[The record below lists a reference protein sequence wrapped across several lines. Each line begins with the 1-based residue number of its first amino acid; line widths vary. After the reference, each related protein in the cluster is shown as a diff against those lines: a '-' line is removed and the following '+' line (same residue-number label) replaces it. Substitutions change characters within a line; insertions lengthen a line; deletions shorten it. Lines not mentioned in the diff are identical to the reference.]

1 MFYLIIFG
9 IVAVGLVYYLYFYE
23 EPTKTQVNKPHKP
36 KHKKTK
42 KKEDIEDLLDA
53 IELPEPEPQNE
64 PPKEQ
69 LIIKDYEE
77 LAQQDQYEVN
87 ELFKVCFADEK
98 PNESGFDQNPLMYV
112 LKYEGH
118 VIGYACLLNT
128 PKFILYMNKQGVF
141 NQDMYGV
148 KSNNGMYLYN
158 FCIDP
163 NFRGNK
169 YAQKLLG
176 KIIGDM
182 KEDNVEYMN
191 LTVVSDKEDAIYIY
205 KKFGFFVD
213 RQNMATDNKHVYTMV
228 KYLME
233 N

>member
-1 MFYLIIFG
+1 MFYVIIFG
-9 IVAVGLVYYLYFYE
+9 IVAIGLVYYLYFYQE
-23 EPTKTQVNKPHKP
+23 PKKQNNSLPTKS
-36 KHKKTK
+36 HKKK
-42 KKEDIEDLLDA
+42 KQPKPDNFDDLLDA
-53 IELPEPEPQNE
+53 IELPEPAPE

-69 LIIKDYEE
+69 LTIKDYEE
-77 LAQQDQYEVN
+77 LSQEEQYEVN
-87 ELFKVCFADEK
+87 ELFKVCFADEN

-112 LKYEGH
+112 LKYDGH

-163 NFRGNK
+163 NFRGRK
-169 YAQKLLG
+169 YGQKLLG

-182 KEDNVEYMN
+182 KQDGVEYMN
-191 LTVVSDKEDAIYIY
+191 LTVVSDKEDAVYVY

-213 RQNMATDNKHVYTMV
+213 RQNMSNDNKHIYTMV